1 MSSSTE
7 AQTDLARVAEGL
19 RTDVRRKVAALRA
32 QLDDELRQL
41 RWTADERAKETG
53 ARLDAADE
61 QLARVADAYADLR
74 KQTDGELRG
83 ARQSIARLTG
93 EIHLIEA
100 RLRLEHGVLPIDLDG
115 VPAELEPLVTQVR
128 AAEEI
133 RATILD
139 EEMRAGYAERVD
151 AYADL
156 ECSVAET
163 RTRALRASR
172 ALASERAGG
181 RAFRKAAG
189 AYRRERERL
198 RAQTEELRATQ
209 SGCEVAL
216 AALADDSRRQQ
227 DYRAHHGAAAVDEL
241 AAHLRERIDV
251 AVATHA
257 LFPAWFTITELGHRP
272 PAGRAAQ
279 WRDVATQVVL
289 YRITHEVTHGVL
301 ALGPPPEGGHR
312 AERYATA
319 LAGLRRL
326 EG

>member
-19 RTDVRRKVAALRA
+19 RTEIRRKITTLRT

-41 RWTADERAKETG
+41 RRAADERAKETG

-115 VPAELEPLVTQVR
+115 VPAELGPLITQVR

-139 EEMRAGYAERVD
+139 EDIRVGYADRVD

-163 RTRALRASR
+163 RTLALHASR
-172 ALASERAGG
+172 ALAIERAGG

-198 RAQTEELRATQ
+198 RAQTEELRATKL
-209 SGCEVAL
+209 GCEVAQ
-216 AALADDSRRQQ
+216 AALADDARRQEA
-227 DYRAHHGAAAVDEL
+227 YRAHRGAAAVDEL
-241 AAHLRERIDV
+241 IAHLHERIDA
-251 AVATHA
+251 AVETHA

-289 YRITHEVTHGVL
+289 YRITYQVTHGVL
-301 ALGPPPEGGHR
+301 ALGPPPDGGQR
-312 AERYATA
+312 ADRHAKV

-326 EG
+326 EE